1 MPVPNRDAAS
11 IWDMVRA
18 IRDLQTFTVGVS
30 YDDYTTNLMLQRA
43 IERQLEI
50 LGEAARRLSPDFCQA
65 HPSIDW
71 TGIIG
76 LRNILAHRYDQIRCD
91 RIWDVLET
99 ELPSLL
105 DKLEAL
111 LPPLPEEDS

>member
-1 MPVPNRDAAS
+1 MPTPNQDAAS

-18 IRDLQTFTVGVS
+18 IRDLQTFTAGVA
-30 YDDYTTNLMLQRA
+30 YDEYTTNLMLQRA
-43 IERQLEI
+43 VERQLEI
-50 LGEAARRLSPDFCQA
+50 LGEAARRLSTDFCQT
-65 HPSIDW
+65 HPSINW
-71 TGIIG
+71 AGIIG

-99 ELPSLL
+99 ELPPLL
-105 DKLEAL
+105 GQLETL